1 MNVTQLKK
9 FCASLPGA
17 TSHLALP
24 PSNILVYS
32 VGEKNF
38 AWFKTSDP
46 EKWRFSFRV
55 TPDRFLELTGM
66 PGIKPARYMSRFH
79 WVTIVDVQMMPEEYL
94 KELVQWAYEKAL
106 AGLSAKRKKNLFEEL
121 N

>member
-1 MNVTQLKK
+1 MNATQLKK
-9 FCASLPGA
+9 FCNDLPAA
-17 TSHLALP
+17 TSRLVAP
-24 PSNILVYS
+24 PANVLVYS
-32 VGEKNF
+32 IGEKNF

-55 TPDRFLELTGM
+55 SPDRFIELTDM

-79 WVTIVDVQMMPEEYL
+79 WVTVVDVRSMPEAYL

-106 AGLSAKRKKNLFEEL
+106 ASLSARRRKEL
-121 N
+121 LASF

>member
-1 MNVTQLKK
+1 MNTAQLKK
-9 FCASLPGA
+9 FCEALPAA
-17 TSHLALP
+17 TSRLALP
-24 PSNILVYS
+24 PSNVLVYS

-55 TPDRFLELTGM
+55 SPDRFIELTDM

-79 WVTIVDVQMMPEEYL
+79 WITIVDVRSMPEDYL

-106 AGLSAKRKKNLFEEL
+106 SSLSRKQRDALLTNS
-121 N
+121 

>member
-9 FCASLPGA
+9 FCEALPAA
-17 TSHLALP
+17 TSRLALP

-55 TPDRFLELTGM
+55 SPDRFLELTGM

-79 WVTIVDVQMMPEEYL
+79 WITIVDVRSMPEDYL

-106 AGLSAKRKKNLFEEL
+106 ASLSGKQRKALFDVA
-121 N
+121 